1 MKKFLCLFVLFVIF
15 GCSNSAKNQSIA
27 LDNNLI
33 KVDENHYETI
43 INGNK
48 IILDSYIMP
57 FQIPY
62 YIVLKSENPIKLSEA
77 ESIAIKYIEP
87 RGCTSPLKRRTDL
100 DKSNFDKTEWLIG
113 IEC

>member
-1 MKKFLCLFVLFVIF
+1 MKKILLLSVLFAFF
-15 GCSNSAKNQSIA
+15 GCTNSVKNQSIV
-27 LDNNLI
+27 LNNNLI

-43 INGNK
+43 IDGNK
-48 IILDSYIMP
+48 IILDSYIVP

-62 YIVLKSENPIKLSEA
+62 YIVLKSEKLLTLSEA
-77 ESIAIKYIEP
+77 ENIAIKYIKP

-113 IEC
+113 VEC